1 MRYSISRLATMA
13 GISARTLRHYDAIGL
28 LAPAETGANGYRWY
42 GREQLLRLQRI
53 LLLREVGVPLGEI
66 GQVLD
71 GQVNEIT
78 ALRVQREQIIAEQ
91 HRLSTVIETIEATIT
106 DLTGAHTM
114 DPQEFF
120 RGLHQDRSRLKHRLE
135 AAHGPVVEDAFT
147 AVETAT
153 DGWEMTDYEQAAAD
167 SRALLH
173 RMAELMRHQVPPDGR
188 LAQQLVVEH
197 HKAIARFWEPDAET
211 YHALADLYLT
221 DDEQRAWITDIDPAL
236 PGWLATAMKYYATH
250 HLREATTS

>member
-1 MRYSISRLATMA
+1 MRYSISQLATMA

-28 LAPAETGANGYRWY
+28 LAPAEIGANGYRWY

-53 LLLREVGVPLGEI
+53 LLLREVGVPLGQI
-66 GQVLD
+66 GQVID

-78 ALRVQREQIIAEQ
+78 ALRAQREQILAEQ
-91 HRLSTVIETIEATIT
+91 HRLGTVIETIEATIT

-114 DPQEFF
+114 EPADFF
-120 RGLHQDRSRLKHRLE
+120 RGLHHDRTRLKDRLR
-135 AAHGPVVEDAFT
+135 AAHGPAVEHTFA

-173 RMAELMRHQVPPDGR
+173 RMAGLMRHQVPSDGQD
-188 LAQQLVVEH
+188 AQQLVEEH
-197 HKAIARFWEPDAET
+197 HEAIAQFWKPDAEA
-211 YHALADLYLT
+211 YRALADHYLN
-221 DDEQRAWITDIDPAL
+221 DDQQRTWIADVDPAL

-250 HLREATTS
+250 HLHGATTP